1 MAKRFKFK
9 DSDNISNRMVQIISF
24 FAFIAVTVVMLSTAA
39 LALPIT
45 TTTTTTA
52 SGYPGPTTTT
62 QPGPSTVNQ
71 SLASGSA
78 GSTIQASSCGF
89 QTGATVT
96 ITVNGTSAGSGTVGS
111 NGCINTPIT
120 VLTVNS
126 TGGQVEVNGVKVTVN
141 TTNNQLVVVGSGSN
155 GAQLTVNS
163 TFGLTTS
170 SVSINSSTG
179 KPFKGELLIAGILAF
194 IGFMLAGILFVKRRS
209 TTK

>member
-1 MAKRFKFK
+1 MTKRFKFK
-9 DSDNISNRMVQIISF
+9 DSDKISNRMVQIISF
-24 FAFIAVTVVMLSTAA
+24 FAFIAVTVAMLSTAA
-39 LALPIT
+39 LAL

-179 KPFKGELLIAGILAF
+179 KPFRGELLIAGILAVV
-194 IGFMLAGILFVKRRS
+194 GFMLAGILFVKRRS

>member
-1 MAKRFKFK
+1 MTKRFKFK

-24 FAFIAVTVVMLSTAA
+24 FAFIAVSVGMLSTAA
-39 LALPIT
+39 LALPI
-45 TTTTTTA
+45 TTTTTA

-89 QTGATVT
+89 QAGATVT

-111 NGCINTPIT
+111 NGCISTPIT
-120 VLTVNS
+120 VLSVNS

-179 KPFKGELLIAGILAF
+179 KPFKGELLIAGILAVV
-194 IGFMLAGILFVKRRS
+194 GFMLAGILFVKRRS